1 MATPSAQQRPTDT
14 ESAILKAAMMQFAEK
29 GFRATTT
36 RQIAQG
42 AGVNEVTLFR
52 HFRSKQE
59 LFHRI
64 LEEIQRLYPPLLTQE
79 EVAQSEPEHV
89 ILEFCRL
96 MLRRCGQS
104 PHLVRLMLYAM
115 LDEVHEL
122 REHLIE
128 KRVAA
133 YSQVLRDAIARLQA
147 EGRCPHA
154 APPEQLARLLMSQV
168 FGLVQMSLLR
178 IKEFDIQN
186 EETLARQIASQF
198 VAVAVAER
206 PPAAAPPVHG

>member
-1 MATPSAQQRPTDT
+1 MATASAQQRPTDT

-36 RQIAQG
+36 RQIALG

-133 YSQVLRDAIARLQA
+133 YSRVLRDAIARLQA

-154 APPEQLARLLMSQV
+154 APPYQLARLLMSQV

-178 IKEFDIQN
+178 IEAFDIQD
-186 EETLARQIASQF
+186 EEALARQIASQF
-198 VAVAVAER
+198 VAVAER